1 MMRLSALSLL
11 TLLLLA
17 ACAGIEPAPPE
28 KGAAALITPETKRPE
43 PPKEAADTPQ
53 SLPSPEEKPQ
63 AKPEPETA
71 TGQTPEEQRPPAPDP
86 LSLSF
91 SSLDLPGK
99 IGQLLMVEVR
109 NPSNGRFLT
118 RLTEEY
124 RTWAAG
130 IQPGGFILF
139 ADNLV
144 NPEQTRKLIE
154 ELKGTVRIPPFIA
167 LDEEGGSVSRLN
179 AVPGMGTTPLPTNS
193 SIGASGLPENAARA
207 AASIAGELS
216 ALGFSVNFAPVADV
230 HIPGSGSIIGD
241 RSYGSSPELVARMA
255 AAFSRSLEEG
265 GVMSVA
271 KHFPG
276 HGAASGDSHDGRTLL
291 TAAPELIAR
300 RELRPFKEAVKI
312 NIGGIM
318 LGHITVPSLD
328 AEETPATLSKAV
340 ATDLLRGELG
350 YKGLVFTDS
359 LRMRAV
365 TAYYRPD
372 TLPLLAFEAGAD
384 ILLMPV
390 SPVRSRDLLIEAYLS
405 GRIQDARLAS
415 SLKRIEEAK
424 RRYAV
429 SGVPRIA
436 DLP

>member
-1 MMRLSALSLL
+1 MMRRSALSLL

-28 KGAAALITPETKRPE
+28 PEVAAAVITPEAKQPA
-43 PPKEAADTPQ
+43 PPREAAEGPRRPL
-53 SLPSPEEKPQ
+53 LPE
-63 AKPEPETA
+63 AKPEA
-71 TGQTPEEQRPPAPDP
+71 DGGRRPEEQQPPAPDL

-91 SSLDLPGK
+91 SALDLPGK

-109 NPSNGRFLT
+109 NPSDGSFLT
-118 RLTEEY
+118 RLNEEY

-139 ADNLV
+139 ANNLV
-144 NPEQTRKLIE
+144 NPEQTRTLIE
-154 ELKGTVRIPPFIA
+154 ELKGTVTIPPFIA
-167 LDEEGGSVSRLN
+167 LDEEGGSVSRLS
-179 AVPGMGTTPLPTNS
+179 AVPGMGTTPLPTNG

-207 AASIAGELS
+207 AASIADDLS

-230 HIPGSGSIIGD
+230 YIPGSGSIIGD
-241 RSYGSSPELVARMA
+241 RSYGSSPELVARMT
-255 AAFSRSLEEG
+255 AAFSRSLEER

-276 HGAASGDSHDGRTLL
+276 HGAASGDSHDGRTVL
-291 TAAPELIAR
+291 AAEAELIAR
-300 RELRPFKEAVKI
+300 RELQPFEEAVKI

-328 AEETPATLSKAV
+328 AGDNPASLSKAV
-340 ATDLLRGELG
+340 ATDLLRGRLG
-350 YKGLVFTDS
+350 YRGLIFTDS

-365 TAYYRPD
+365 TNYYRAD
-372 TLPLLAFEAGAD
+372 ALPLLAFEAGAD

-390 SPVRSRDLLIEAYLS
+390 SPVRSRDLLLEAYLS
-405 GRIQDARLAS
+405 GRIGRERLVS
-415 SLKRIEEAK
+415 SLRRIEEAK
-424 RRYAV
+424 RRFAV
-429 SGVPRIA
+429 SGGPRIA